1 MSCECSFGMAIEE
14 ASVVAPGA
22 ITSDIMDDA
31 TGSTVQAPAE
41 GSYEWLA
48 KIVFKEDTEP
58 LLLPSSKSS
67 IVVAVSNSNFQ
78 EDSLQAEST
87 GSPQDP
93 QSTLENTISGAGVL
107 PNTLSKDA
115 ESSDN
120 IKDNPVD
127 TNPVDDSQ
135 KAGAQH
141 ILHELDVRLAF
152 KAKLRLLN
160 QRAAASRP
168 DERDIANLDSNLK
181 KNSGFVRKLR
191 NFTVA
196 QLEGLVRDMSTLNL
210 SKYLS
215 EAAAAIVE
223 AKLKVTD
230 VGAAVVLCSLFHQ
243 TYAEFAPLLLENWQK
258 VLSLKKDEKVANPSK
273 LRVDLRLYGDL
284 VSVALFPLKEALTLL
299 GQILS
304 ALINADKEDHNN
316 ASIILSFC
324 KHCGEDYAGLIPACL
339 KNAAVLLNREVPRS
353 TLLLPE
359 KQKAVRTLLSD
370 YFASLCKHL
379 LKDHRDLQ
387 ALERQNRRILQT
399 KGELNA
405 ERKERLENLQQQY
418 QKLLNSAQAFADV
431 LDQPMPKLPEDPIK
445 CEDDSGL
452 VVSGIGG
459 FSDGD
464 DGMFSGLSGLVGGLW
479 EDEETQRFYE
489 DFPNMRDY
497 LPGIKSRERELGSSP
512 SPTPVAQVTEEVL
525 DAELREEDLGNP
537 DVVEPANVE
546 DEPDEVEQLTSLI
559 TQSSKQHLEQFLNHL
574 PNCVNRELVDNAAAE
589 YLLSLNSKNNKRK
602 LVRVLFGVPRTR
614 LDLLPFYARLVAT
627 LHPVV
632 PEIAQDL
639 CHMLKQDFIY
649 HVCKK
654 DQINIESKIKVVRFI
669 GELVKFKMY
678 PLIEGL
684 YCLKVLL
691 HDFTHHHVDMACALL
706 ETCGRYF
713 LRRTESH
720 QRTKIYLEQMMR
732 KKSALTMDV
741 RYVTMIENAFFFVNP
756 PEGGTLKVKERP
768 PIHSFVR
775 KILYQDLSKPTTDKV
790 FRLIRRLNWED
801 KDLAAYTIKCLTA
814 AWNVKYY
821 NIRCL
826 ASLVAGLAVHQESV
840 APMVVDGVLEDIR
853 VCMEINHA
861 KLNQRRVAMIKYLGE
876 LYNYRVV
883 ESNDIFKVLYSLIK
897 FGVSY
902 DPANPAL
909 LDPPDHLFRIR
920 LVCTLLFT
928 CGQFFNSGPS
938 KQKLDYFIVF
948 FQHYYWMKRESGYWA
963 SGDTVSALTGA
974 GDGPSPFPMSIE
986 YMFEDAILG
995 LRPTLTLAK
1004 NIEEAVS
1011 AVELLESKLLAQ
1023 LPKLTDAPGDNGELG
1038 TITEDSE
1045 RETDGERENTDDTSS
1060 MDETE
1065 EDNGAES
1072 PYEDELDNILDDED
1086 DDNDDEED
1094 MSDSAGIDNHD
1105 GDVVKIKRKEQEEA
1119 SHEDKEFM
1127 DELEQMVSCSIQ
1139 DHARNMSKPHTVD
1152 ISIPFHIRTNHKKTY
1167 EQLQEANENLNAEQ
1181 STVNFTL
1188 LTRRGN
1194 KQSFRNLSVPVSSEL
1209 ALNLR
1214 CQEQAERMEME
1225 KVKRLTLDIN
1235 ERLEEEDYQDML
1247 ASRPATVNLNRERR
1261 NRYQHPKGAPDAD
1274 LIFGPKRTR

>member
-1 MSCECSFGMAIEE
+1 MPMA
-14 ASVVAPGA
+14 S
-22 ITSDIMDDA
+22 S
-31 TGSTVQAPAE
+31 APAE

-48 KIVFKEDTEP
+48 KIVFKDDDMLSLVTPPKSTPILTASSSHGEP
-58 LLLPSSKSS
+58 AEERNQPCEEAQNPESVSS
-67 IVVAVSNSNFQ
+67 ATDATP
-78 EDSLQAEST
+78 DSPPGEES
-87 GSPQDP
+87 
-93 QSTLENTISGAGVL
+93 QSHSD
-107 PNTLSKDA
+107 SK
-115 ESSDN
+115 E
-120 IKDNPVD
+120 
-127 TNPVDDSQ
+127 TCQVDDAQ
-135 KAGAQH
+135 KTAAQNL
-141 ILHELDVRLAF
+141 LHELDVRLVF
-152 KAKLRLLN
+152 KAQLRLLN
-160 QRAAASRP
+160 QRAANSRP
-168 DERDIANLDSNLK
+168 DERHFATLDSNLK
-181 KNSGFVRKLR
+181 RNSGFVRKLR
-191 NFTVA
+191 NFTIA

-215 EAAAAIVE
+215 EAASAVVE

-230 VGAAVVLCSLFHQ
+230 VGAAVVMCSLLHQ
-243 TYAEFAPLLLENWQK
+243 TYADFAPLLLENWQK

-284 VSVALFPLKEALTLL
+284 VSVSLFPLPKALTLL

-316 ASIILSFC
+316 ASVILSFC
-324 KHCGEDYAGLIPACL
+324 KHCGEDYAGLIPSSV
-339 KNAAVLLNREVPRS
+339 KNAAILLGKEVPHS
-353 TLLLPE
+353 SLLLPE

-370 YFASLCKHL
+370 YFSSLCKHL

-418 QKLLNSAQAFADV
+418 QKLLNSAQSFADV
-431 LDQPMPKLPEDPIK
+431 LDQPMPDLPEDPIK
-445 CEDDSGL
+445 CEEESGL
-452 VVSGIGG
+452 IVSGIGG
-459 FSDGD
+459 FGDGE
-464 DGMFSGLSGLVGGLW
+464 DGMFSGSSGLVGGLW

-497 LPGIKSRERELGSSP
+497 LPGIKSRERDPGSSP
-512 SPTPVAQVTEEVL
+512 SPTPVSEVTEEVL
-525 DAELREEDLGNP
+525 DAELREEDLANP
-537 DVVEPANVE
+537 ENVEPANVE
-546 DEPDEVEQLTSLI
+546 DEPEEVEPASQTTTS
-559 TQSSKQHLEQFLNHL
+559 TKQHLDQFLNQL
-574 PNCVNRELVDNAAAE
+574 PNCVNRELIDNAAAE
-589 YLLSLNSKNNKRK
+589 FLLSLNAKSNKRK

-632 PEIAQDL
+632 PEVAQDL
-639 CHMLKQDFIY
+639 CHMLKQDFMY

-654 DQINIESKIKVVRFI
+654 DQINIESKIKVIRFI

-684 YCLKVLL
+684 FCLKVLL
-691 HDFTHHHVDMACALL
+691 HDFTHHHVDMTCALL

-713 LRRTESH
+713 LRKAESH

-732 KKSALTMDV
+732 KKSALAMDI

-756 PEGGTLKVKERP
+756 PEGGALRIKERP
-768 PIHSFVR
+768 PLHSFIR

-790 FRLIRRLNWED
+790 FRLIRRLDWED

-853 VCMEINHA
+853 VCMEINHV
-861 KLNQRRVAMIKYLGE
+861 KLNQRRVAMVKYLGE

-902 DPANPAL
+902 DAANPSL

-938 KQKLDYFIVF
+938 KLKLDYFIVF
-948 FQHYYWMKRESGYWA
+948 FQHYYWMKKESGYWA
-963 SGDTVSALTGA
+963 SGDTVGALTGG

-986 YMFEDAILG
+986 YMFEDALLG
-995 LRPTLTLAK
+995 LRPNLMLAK
-1004 NIEEAVS
+1004 TLEEAVTS
-1011 AVELLESKLLAQ
+1011 VEELEAKLVAQ
-1023 LPKLTDAPGDNGELG
+1023 LPKSVSGQGDNGELG

-1045 RETDGERENTDDTSS
+1045 RDTDGEKDGTDDTSCAESS
-1060 MDETE
+1060 MDEMD
-1065 EDNGAES
+1065 EDNGADTGDDDDFDNAL
-1072 PYEDELDNILDDED
+1072 DEDED
-1086 DDNDDEED
+1086 DNENEDDEE
-1094 MSDSAGIDNHD
+1094 MSDSVTCANDE
-1105 GDVVKIKRKEQEEA
+1105 GDVVKIKRKEQEEI
-1119 SHEDKEFM
+1119 SHEDKEFLE
-1127 DELEQMVSCSIQ
+1127 ELEQMVSCSIQ
-1139 DHARNMSKPHTVD
+1139 DHARSSSKPQYLD
-1152 ISIPFHIRTNHKKTY
+1152 ISIPFHIRASHKKTY
-1167 EQLQEANENLNAEQ
+1167 EQLQEASESETMEQ
-1181 STVNFTL
+1181 NTMNFTL

-1214 CQEQAERMEME
+1214 SQEQAERMEME
-1225 KVKRLTLDIN
+1225 RVKRLTLDIS

-1247 ASRPATVNLNRERR
+1247 ASIQRPATVNLNRERR

>member
-1 MSCECSFGMAIEE
+1 MAVEENAASFSSPPSTDAQN
-14 ASVVAPGA
+14 SVEDTGA
-22 ITSDIMDDA
+22 VPPTPQA
-31 TGSTVQAPAE
+31 TCVPVE

-48 KIVFKEDTEP
+48 KIVFKDDAD
-58 LLLPSSKSS
+58 LKSLSSLKPVVSS
-67 IVVAVSNSNFQ
+67 ASTSTNSQ
-78 EDSLQAEST
+78 ESASGT
-87 GSPQDP
+87 IQDP
-93 QSTLENTISGAGVL
+93 TASENNVCESEVSVKSESEAHSTQNEKGT
-107 PNTLSKDA
+107 K
-115 ESSDN
+115 
-120 IKDNPVD
+120 
-127 TNPVDDSQ
+127 PVDDVQ
-135 KAGAQH
+135 KAAAFH
-141 ILHELDVRLAF
+141 VLHELDVRLAF
-152 KAKLRLLN
+152 KAKLRLVN
-160 QRAAASRP
+160 QRASTSRP
-168 DERDIANLDSNLK
+168 DERHFATLDSNLK

-191 NFTVA
+191 NFTAA
-196 QLEGLVRDMSTLNL
+196 QLESLVRDMSTLNL

-304 ALINADKEDHNN
+304 ALITADKEDHNN
-316 ASIILSFC
+316 ASVILSFC
-324 KHCGEDYAGLIPACL
+324 KHCGEDYAGLIPTSV
-339 KNAAVLLNREVPRS
+339 KNAATMLCVEVPRS
-353 TLLLPE
+353 SLLLPE

-370 YFASLCKHL
+370 YYSSLCKHL
-379 LKDHRDLQ
+379 LKGCRDLQ

-418 QKLLNSAQAFADV
+418 QKLLNSAHAFADV
-431 LDQPMPKLPEDPIK
+431 LDQSMPKLPEDPMK
-445 CEDDSGL
+445 CEEETGL
-452 VVSGIGG
+452 VVSGVGG
-459 FSDGD
+459 SADGE
-464 DGMFSGLSGLVGGLW
+464 DGSFGTSVGLVGGLW

-489 DFPNMRDY
+489 DFPNMQDY
-497 LPGIKSRERELGSSP
+497 LPGIKRDREPESSP
-512 SPTPVAQVTEEVL
+512 SPTPVSQVTEEVL
-525 DAELREEDLGNP
+525 DAELKEEDLGNP
-537 DVVEPANVE
+537 ESLEPAMVE
-546 DEPDEVEQLTSLI
+546 DEPEESELQTSVA
-559 TQSSKQHLEQFLNHL
+559 TTSTKQHLEQFLNHL
-574 PNCVNRELVDNAAAE
+574 PNCVNRELIDNAAAE
-589 YLLSLNSKNNKRK
+589 YLLSLNSKANKRK

-639 CHMLKQDFIY
+639 CHMLKQDFMY

-678 PLIEGL
+678 ALIEGL
-684 YCLKVLL
+684 FCLKVLL

-713 LRRTESH
+713 LRRPESH

-756 PEGGTLKVKERP
+756 PEGGALRVKERP
-768 PIHSFVR
+768 PIHSFIR

-840 APMVVDGVLEDIR
+840 VPMVVDGVLEDIR
-853 VCMEINHA
+853 VCMEINHP
-861 KLNQRRVAMIKYLGE
+861 KFNQRRIAMIKYLGE

-897 FGVSY
+897 FGVSH
-902 DPANPAL
+902 DPSNPSL

-928 CGQFFNSGPS
+928 CGQFFNSGLS

-948 FQHYYWMKRESGYWA
+948 FQHYYWMKRENGSWA
-963 SGDTVSALTGA
+963 TGEGVGALTGA
-974 GDGPSPFPMSIE
+974 GDGPSPFPMSVE

-995 LRPTLTLAK
+995 LRPNLALAK
-1004 NIEEAVS
+1004 TLEEAVTS
-1011 AVELLESKLLAQ
+1011 VEQLEAKLVVQ
-1023 LPKLTDAPGDNGELG
+1023 LPKSVSAPGDNGDLG

-1045 RETDGERENTDDTSS
+1045 RETDGEKDNTDDTSS

-1072 PYEDELDNILDDED
+1072 AEDDEFNNMLGEDEDENDDDED
-1086 DDNDDEED
+1086 DSEFISND
-1094 MSDSAGIDNHD
+1094 G
-1105 GDVVKIKRKEQEEA
+1105 GDIVKIKRKENEEIT
-1119 SHEDKEFM
+1119 SEDKDFM

-1139 DHARNMSKPHTVD
+1139 DHARNTTKPQYVD
-1152 ISIPFHIRTNHKKTY
+1152 ISIPFHVRTNHKKTY
-1167 EQLQEANENLNAEQ
+1167 EQLQVANENENTEVN
-1181 STVNFTL
+1181 SVNFTL
-1188 LTRRGN
+1188 LTRKGN

-1247 ASRPATVNLNRERR
+1247 AQMQRPATVNMNRERR

>member
-1 MSCECSFGMAIEE
+1 MGDTGGGLNMPSTPI
-14 ASVVAPGA
+14 AP
-22 ITSDIMDDA
+22 
-31 TGSTVQAPAE
+31 VE

-48 KIVFKEDTEP
+48 KIVFKDDDVLSLVTSP
-58 LLLPSSKSS
+58 KSTSTTSGSLPRECNPSCEEVPTQESVSSETD
-67 IVVAVSNSNFQ
+67 ATT
-78 EDSLQAEST
+78 DSLSKEQIQAHS
-87 GSPQDP
+87 
-93 QSTLENTISGAGVL
+93 
-107 PNTLSKDA
+107 DA
-115 ESSDN
+115 KE
-120 IKDNPVD
+120 
-127 TNPVDDSQ
+127 TCLADDAQ
-135 KAGAQH
+135 KTAADH
-141 ILHELDVRLAF
+141 LLHEMDVRLEF
-152 KAKLRLLN
+152 KAQLRLVN
-160 QRAAASRP
+160 QRAANSRP
-168 DERDIANLDSNLK
+168 DERHFATLDSNLK
-181 KNSGFVRKLR
+181 RNSGFVRKLR
-191 NFTVA
+191 NFTNA

-215 EAAAAIVE
+215 EAASAIVE

-230 VGAAVVLCSLFHQ
+230 VGAAVVMCSLLHQ
-243 TYAEFAPLLLENWQK
+243 TYADFAPLLLENWQK

-284 VSVALFPLKEALTLL
+284 VSVSLFPLPKALTLL

-304 ALINADKEDHNN
+304 SLINADKEDHNN
-316 ASIILSFC
+316 ASVILSFC
-324 KHCGEDYAGLIPACL
+324 KHCGEDYAGLIPTSV
-339 KNAAVLLNREVPRS
+339 KNAATLVGKEVPRS

-370 YFASLCKHL
+370 YFSSLCKHL
-379 LKDHRDLQ
+379 LKDHRELQ

-418 QKLLNSAQAFADV
+418 QKLLNSAQSFADV

-445 CEDDSGL
+445 CEEESGL
-452 VVSGIGG
+452 IVSGIGG
-459 FSDGD
+459 FGDGE
-464 DGMFSGLSGLVGGLW
+464 DGMFSGSSGLVGGLW

-497 LPGIKSRERELGSSP
+497 LPGIKSRDREPGSSP
-512 SPTPVAQVTEEVL
+512 SPTPVSQVTEEVL

-537 DVVEPANVE
+537 DNVEPANVE
-546 DEPDEVEQLTSLI
+546 DEPEESEPASQATTS
-559 TQSSKQHLEQFLNHL
+559 TKQHLDQFLNQL
-574 PNCVNRELVDNAAAE
+574 PNCVNRELIDNAAAE
-589 YLLSLNSKNNKRK
+589 FLLSLNAKSNKRK

-632 PEIAQDL
+632 PEVAQDL
-639 CHMLKQDFIY
+639 CHMLKQDFMY

-678 PLIEGL
+678 SLIEGL
-684 YCLKVLL
+684 FCLKVLL
-691 HDFTHHHVDMACALL
+691 HDFTHHHVDMTCALL

-713 LRRTESH
+713 LRKPDSH

-732 KKSALTMDV
+732 KKSALAMDI

-756 PEGGTLKVKERP
+756 PEGGPLRVKERP
-768 PIHSFVR
+768 PLHSFIR

-790 FRLIRRLNWED
+790 FRLIRRLDWED
-801 KDLAAYTIKCLTA
+801 KDLASYTIKCLTA

-853 VCMEINHA
+853 VCMEINHV
-861 KLNQRRVAMIKYLGE
+861 KLNQRRVAMVKYLGE

-897 FGVSY
+897 FGVSH
-902 DPANPAL
+902 DAANPSL

-920 LVCTLLFT
+920 LVSTLLFT

-948 FQHYYWMKRESGYWA
+948 FQHYYWMKKESGYWA
-963 SGDTVSALTGA
+963 SGDTVGALTGA

-986 YMFEDAILG
+986 YMFEDALLG
-995 LRPTLTLAK
+995 LRPNLVLAK
-1004 NIEEAVS
+1004 TLEEAVT
-1011 AVELLESKLLAQ
+1011 AVNELETKLVAQ
-1023 LPKLTDAPGDNGELG
+1023 LPKSVSAPGDGADLG

-1045 RETDGERENTDDTSS
+1045 RETDGEKDGTDDTSS
-1060 MDETE
+1060 MDEME
-1065 EDNGAES
+1065 EDNGADTADDDEFDNMLD
-1072 PYEDELDNILDDED
+1072 EDEDDNENDDDED
-1086 DDNDDEED
+1086 EE
-1094 MSDSAGIDNHD
+1094 MSDSFMTNDE
-1105 GDVVKIKRKEQEEA
+1105 GDVVRIKRKEQEEI
-1119 SHEDKEFM
+1119 SHEDKEFLE
-1127 DELEQMVSCSIQ
+1127 ELEQMVSCSIQ
-1139 DHARNMSKPHTVD
+1139 DHARSTTKPRHMH
-1152 ISIPFHIRTNHKKTY
+1152 ISIPLHIRTNHKKTY
-1167 EQLQEANENLNAEQ
+1167 EQLQEANENVSVEQ
-1181 STVNFTL
+1181 NTMNFTL

-1194 KQSFRNLSVPVSSEL
+1194 KQAFRNLSVPVSSEL

-1214 CQEQAERMEME
+1214 SQEQAERMEME
-1225 KVKRLTLDIN
+1225 RVKRLTLDIN

-1247 ASRPATVNLNRERR
+1247 ASIQRPATVNLNRERR

>member
-1 MSCECSFGMAIEE
+1 MAIEE
-14 ASVVAPGA
+14 ASVVTPSAV
-22 ITSDIMDDA
+22 TSNSMEDA
-31 TGSTVQAPAE
+31 TGSTAQAAPPE

-48 KIVFKEDTEP
+48 KIVFKDDAEP
-58 LLLPSSKSS
+58 LLPTSKTAIDASTNLSEALPMASASGGPHE
-67 IVVAVSNSNFQ
+67 A
-78 EDSLQAEST
+78 
-87 GSPQDP
+87 
-93 QSTLENTISGAGVL
+93 QSTPENSITEANLPLNSLDKAPESNQTI
-107 PNTLSKDA
+107 K
-115 ESSDN
+115 E
-120 IKDNPVD
+120 KDNES
-127 TNPVDDSQ
+127 NPADDSQ
-135 KAGAQH
+135 KAGAHH
-141 ILHELDVRLAF
+141 ILHEVGVRLAF

-168 DERDIANLDSNLK
+168 DERHIASLDSNLK

-196 QLEGLVRDMSTLNL
+196 QLEGLVRDMSALNL

-258 VLSLKKDEKVANPSK
+258 VLSLKKDEKVSNPSK

-324 KHCGEDYAGLIPACL
+324 KHCGEDYAGLIPASL
-339 KNAAVLLNREVPRS
+339 KNAALLLNREVPRS

-405 ERKERLENLQQQY
+405 ERKERLETLQQQY

-431 LDQPMPKLPEDPIK
+431 LDQPMPKLPEDPVK
-445 CEDDSGL
+445 CEDDTGL

-489 DFPNMRDY
+489 DFPNMREY
-497 LPGIKSRERELGSSP
+497 LPGIKSREREPGSSP

-525 DAELREEDLGNP
+525 DAELTEEDLGNP
-537 DVVEPANVE
+537 DIVEPAIVE
-546 DEPDEVEQLTSLI
+546 DEPDEAEQLTNLI
-559 TQSSKQHLEQFLNHL
+559 TQSSKQHLEQFLSHL

-678 PLIEGL
+678 HLIEGL

-713 LRRTESH
+713 LRRPESH

-768 PIHSFVR
+768 PIHSFIR

-826 ASLVAGLAVHQESV
+826 ASLVAGLAVHQENV

-902 DPANPAL
+902 DPTSPAL

-1004 NIEEAVS
+1004 NLEEAVA
-1011 AVELLESKLLAQ
+1011 AVEQLESKLLAQ
-1023 LPKLTDAPGDNGELG
+1023 LPKSTGVQGDNGELG

-1072 PYEDELDNILDDED
+1072 PYEDELANILDEED
-1086 DDNDDEED
+1086 DENDDEEEE
-1094 MSDSAGIDNHD
+1094 MSDSAGIDNDD
-1105 GDVVKIKRKEQEEA
+1105 GNVVKIKRKEQEEV

-1167 EQLQEANENLNAEQ
+1167 EQLQEANENLHAE
-1181 STVNFTL
+1181 SNTVNFTL

-1214 CQEQAERMEME
+1214 SQEQAERMEME

-1247 ASRPATVNLNRERR
+1247 ASFQRPTTVNLNRERR

>member
-1 MSCECSFGMAIEE
+1 MAIGQ
-14 ASVVAPGA
+14 AQ
-22 ITSDIMDDA
+22 
-31 TGSTVQAPAE
+31 GSTVPTDNSNSSMVDAVEETYVHHAPSAPVE

-48 KIVFKEDTEP
+48 KIIFKDDPELVLPPQPRVSSSSVSSVSVVTQEDPKAGPSQGSEETLSTE
-58 LLLPSSKSS
+58 S
-67 IVVAVSNSNFQ
+67 AVSETETSNHCGNGD
-78 EDSLQAEST
+78 EN
-87 GSPQDP
+87 
-93 QSTLENTISGAGVL
+93 QSSND
-107 PNTLSKDA
+107 SKDKEA
-115 ESSDN
+115 DDN
-120 IKDNPVD
+120 LEDETQRI
-127 TNPVDDSQ
+127 
-135 KAGAQH
+135 AAWH
-141 ILHELDVRLAF
+141 MLHEIDIRLAF
-152 KAKLRLLN
+152 KARLRLLN
-160 QRAAASRP
+160 QRAGTFRP
-168 DERDIANLDSNLK
+168 DERQIAALDSNLK

-230 VGAAVVLCSLFHQ
+230 VGAAVVLCSLFHH
-243 TYAEFAPLLLENWQK
+243 TYSEFAPLLLENWQK

-304 ALINADKEDHNN
+304 ALIASDKEDHNN

-324 KHCGEDYAGLIPACL
+324 KHCGEDYAGLVPTTI
-339 KNAAVLLNREVPRS
+339 KNAATQLNREVTRS

-359 KQKAVRTLLSD
+359 KQRAVRTLLSD
-370 YFASLCKHL
+370 YFSSLCKHL
-379 LKDHRDLQ
+379 LKDHRELQ

-405 ERKERLENLQQQY
+405 ERKERLEALQQQY

-431 LDQPMPKLPEDPIK
+431 LDQPMPQLPEDPLK
-445 CEDDSGL
+445 CEEESGL
-452 VVSGIGG
+452 VISGIGG
-459 FSDGD
+459 LADGE
-464 DGMFSGLSGLVGGLW
+464 DGMFSNLSGLVGGLW

-497 LPGIKSRERELGSSP
+497 LPGIKSREKDHGTSP
-512 SPTPVAQVTEEVL
+512 SPTPVSQVTEEVL
-525 DAELREEDLGNP
+525 DAELKEEDLGNP
-537 DVVEPANVE
+537 ESVEPAIVE
-546 DEPDEVEQLTSLI
+546 DEPEEPELLTTLMTTS
-559 TQSSKQHLEQFLNHL
+559 TKQHLEQFLNHL
-574 PNCVNRELVDNAAAE
+574 PSCVNRELIDNAAAE
-589 YLLSLNSKNNKRK
+589 YLLSLNSKNNRRK

-639 CHMLKQDFIY
+639 CHMLKQDFMY

-678 PLIEGL
+678 ALIEGL

-713 LRRTESH
+713 LRRVESH

-732 KKSALTMDV
+732 KKSALTMDT

-756 PEGGTLKVKERP
+756 PEGGTVRVKERP
-768 PIHSFVR
+768 PIHSFIR

-801 KDLAAYTIKCLTA
+801 KDLACYTIKCLTA

-853 VCMEINHA
+853 VCMEVNHP
-861 KLNQRRVAMIKYLGE
+861 KLNQRRIAMVKYLGE

-897 FGVSY
+897 FGVSN
-902 DPANPAL
+902 DPANQSI

-920 LVCTLLFT
+920 LVCTLLLT

-948 FQHYYWMKRESGYWA
+948 LQHYYWMKKESGYWA
-963 SGDTVSALTGA
+963 IGDTVGALTGA
-974 GDGPSPFPMSIE
+974 GDGPSAFPMSVE
-986 YMFEDAILG
+986 YMFEDALLG
-995 LRPTLTLAK
+995 LRPNLALAK
-1004 NIEEAVS
+1004 NLEEALS
-1011 AVELLESKLLAQ
+1011 AVDQLETKLMAQ
-1023 LPKLTDAPGDNGELG
+1023 LPKPVGTQGEVGDLG

-1045 RETDGERENTDDTSS
+1045 RETDGERDNTDDTSS

-1072 PYEDELDNILDDED
+1072 GEDELENILDEDEDENDED
-1086 DDNDDEED
+1086 DD
-1094 MSDSAGIDNHD
+1094 MSDSAAIDND
-1105 GDVVKIKRKEQEEA
+1105 GGDVVKIKRKEKDEV
-1119 SHEDKEFM
+1119 SFEDKEFM

-1139 DHARNMSKPHTVD
+1139 DHARSTSKPQYVD

-1167 EQLQEANENLNAEQ
+1167 EQLQEANENINVES

-1194 KQSFRNLSVPVSSEL
+1194 KQSYRNLSVPVSSEL

-1225 KVKRLTLDIN
+1225 RVKRLTLDIN

-1274 LIFGPKRTR
+1274 LIFGPKRAR